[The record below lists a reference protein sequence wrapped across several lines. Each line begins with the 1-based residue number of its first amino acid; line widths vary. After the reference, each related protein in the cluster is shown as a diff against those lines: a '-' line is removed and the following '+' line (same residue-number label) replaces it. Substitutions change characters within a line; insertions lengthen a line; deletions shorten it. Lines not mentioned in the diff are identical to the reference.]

1 MSRPVF
7 YPRVYVL
14 SQNKKIPTAEIAVG
28 YLFAFLDFFCV
39 IYYNLWCMIDSVIE
53 RENVKESVMKII
65 KRFCVLAVL
74 LWLLCTLVACAPCK
88 HKDAEWEIAKEATC
102 TVAGT
107 KHKVCADCGEVVET
121 KQYDTGHVYQAG
133 FCKFCNRAQYDNQ
146 YFVYEEITLNGE
158 EGYELVDMGNS
169 RALAVEIPALKNGK
183 PILSVA
189 DRAFMGKD
197 ITSVHFGKN
206 VQRIGER
213 AFAECEMLESVT
225 FTDTS
230 ELTSLG
236 VAAFEGCVK
245 LKSFAFPTGVTAIP
259 SKLFSGCTALET
271 VTLHDGIRVLD
282 EEAFADC
289 EAIIYAEENGV
300 KYLGTETTPH
310 LFLVGVTD
318 MSLGTFAVPQ
328 DTRIIASGAFS
339 GCTALVSVTLP
350 EGLLAIGPYAFSAC
364 GMLASL
370 QFPSTLERI
379 DQYAFAEC
387 AALSAVVIPA
397 NVTHIGAHAFDKCT
411 ALSSVSLPAG
421 LRTLGEFA
429 FYGTGVVPTVHGGG
443 LYLGNAQNP
452 CLALIGAENGAVALQ
467 LHSQT
472 AVVADSALVGA
483 AITSFVGGEGLLTI
497 GVRAFASCN
506 SLTSVII
513 TPQTGWK
520 TSEIYGQGG
529 IDVSFGDAAAN
540 AARLTGVEAYQYWY
554 RS

>member
-1 MSRPVF
+1 MKTVKIF
-7 YPRVYVL
+7 YVL
-14 SQNKKIPTAEIAVG
+14 A
-28 YLFAFLDFFCV
+28 
-39 IYYNLWCMIDSVIE
+39 
-53 RENVKESVMKII
+53 
-65 KRFCVLAVL
+65 L
-74 LWLLCTLVACAPCK
+74 LPLLLCTLAACAPCK
-88 HKDAEWEIAKEATC
+88 HKDAEWEVAKEATC

-107 KHKVCADCGEVVET
+107 KRKVCADCGEVVEE
-121 KQYDTGHVYQAG
+121 KQYDTGHVYEAG
-133 FCKFCNRAQYDNQ
+133 YCKFCNRAQYDNQ

-158 EGYELVDMGNS
+158 DGYELVDMGNS
-169 RALAVEIPALKNGK
+169 KALAVEIPALKNGK

-213 AFAECEMLESVT
+213 AFAECEALESVS

-236 VAAFEGCVK
+236 VAAFEGCIK
-245 LKSFAFPTGVTAIP
+245 LKSFAFPTGVTAI
-259 SKLFSGCTALET
+259 SAKLFSGCVALET

-289 EAIIYAEENGV
+289 ESIAYAVENGA
-300 KYLGTETTPH
+300 KYLGTETAPH

-318 MSLGTFAVPQ
+318 TSLGSFAVPQ

-364 GMLASL
+364 IALEGI
-370 QFPSTLERI
+370 QFPTTLERI

-387 AALSAVVIPA
+387 LALSAVTVPA
-397 NVTHIGAHAFDKCT
+397 SVAHIGAHAFDKCT

-429 FYGTGVVPTVHGGG
+429 FYRAGVVPTVHGGG

-452 CLALIGAENGAVALQ
+452 YLALIGIEEGVTALA
-467 LHSQT
+467 LHADT
-472 AVVADSALVGA
+472 AVVADSALVGTD
-483 AITSFVGGEGLLTI
+483 IISFVGGEGLLTI

-506 SLTSVII
+506 SLTSVTI

-520 TSEIYGQGG
+520 TSEIYGKSG

-554 RS
+554 RP

>member
-1 MSRPVF
+1 MMKN
-7 YPRVYVL
+7 L
-14 SQNKKIPTAEIAVG
+14 KG
-28 YLFAFLDFFCV
+28 FCV
-39 IYYNLWCMIDSVIE
+39 IP
-53 RENVKESVMKII
+53 
-65 KRFCVLAVL
+65 L
-74 LWLLCTLVACAPCK
+74 LLLLLCALVACAPCK
-88 HKDAEWEIAKEATC
+88 HKDAEWEVVTEATC

-121 KQYDTGHVYQAG
+121 KQYETGHVYQAG
-133 FCKFCNRAQYDNQ
+133 YCKFCGRAQYDNQ
-146 YFVYEEITLNGE
+146 YFVYEEVVVNGE

-169 RALAVEIPALKNGK
+169 KALAVEIPPLKNGK

-213 AFAECEMLESVT
+213 AFAECESLETVT

-245 LKSFAFPTGVTAIP
+245 LKSFAFPAGVTVISAR
-259 SKLFSGCTALET
+259 LFSGCTALKT
-271 VTLHDGIRVLD
+271 VTLHDGIRALD

-289 EAIIYAEENGV
+289 EAIDYAQENGA
-300 KYLGTETTPH
+300 KYLGTETAPH
-310 LFLVGVTD
+310 LFLVAATD
-318 MSLGTFAVPQ
+318 TSLTSFAVPQ

-339 GCTALVSVTLP
+339 GCAALQSVALP
-350 EGLLAIGPYAFSAC
+350 EGLLAIGPYAFAAC
-364 GMLASL
+364 TVLENL
-370 QFPSTLERI
+370 QFPTTLERI

-387 AALSAVVIPA
+387 TTLQAVTIPQ
-397 NVTHIGAHAFDKCT
+397 NVAHIGAHAFDKCT
-411 ALSSVSLPAG
+411 ALSSVFLPTG

-429 FYGTGVVPTVHGGG
+429 FYMTDVEPVAYGGG
-443 LYLGNAQNP
+443 LYLGNTQNP
-452 CLALIGAENGAVALQ
+452 YLVLIGAEQGATSLT
-467 LHSQT
+467 LHADT
-472 AVVADSALVGA
+472 AVVADSALVGSA
-483 AITSFVGGEGLLTI
+483 LTSFVGGAGLVTI
-497 GVRAFASCN
+497 GVRAFASCY
-506 SLTSVII
+506 SLASVTI

-529 IDVSFGDAAAN
+529 IDVSFGDAADN
-540 AARLTGVEAYQYWY
+540 AARLAGIEAYQYWY